1 VTDQHVDRDVLD
13 TLRDVMEENY
23 PDLLDTF
30 LIDSESRVQVLQ
42 TTADA
47 EVLSEVAHSFK
58 GSASNMGAV
67 RLAVLCQK
75 LESEARDKSPAE
87 NVRLVADISVEF
99 AEIRTV
105 YEDERQHATTH

>member
-1 VTDQHVDRDVLD
+1 
-13 TLRDVMEENY
+13 
-23 PDLLDTF
+23 
-30 LIDSESRVQVLQ
+30 
-42 TTADA
+42 
-47 EVLSEVAHSFK
+47 
-58 GSASNMGAV
+58 MGAV